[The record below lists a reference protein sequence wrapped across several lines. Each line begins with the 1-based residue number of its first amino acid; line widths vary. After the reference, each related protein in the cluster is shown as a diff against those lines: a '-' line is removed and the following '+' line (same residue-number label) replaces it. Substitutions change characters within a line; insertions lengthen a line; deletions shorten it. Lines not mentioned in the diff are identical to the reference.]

1 MRSIWITAFAAA
13 ALTFAW
19 AVYSPEGVQGGTK
32 RPGGTVEAGT
42 GKAGTGEVTID
53 ISGRQARQPPQGTE
67 KAPEDLPTPAQAVG
81 RGIDWLVAAQGQD
94 GGWGQDGGETSHVR
108 QGENLE
114 TSGND
119 AANTAVAALALLRAG
134 HTPTA
139 GKHKSAVR
147 RAADFV
153 LKHVEASLAN
163 GLAVTTITGTQI
175 QRKLDPYIDTFL
187 TSRLL
192 TELDGQMGDARA
204 NARVRRALEKC
215 VAKIEANQQKD
226 GSWNISGGWA
236 PILGTSLA
244 SRSLFEAKA
253 RGVRVDEAV
262 LARVDDYTKRS
273 ARPVELDGEAVAG
286 ALRGIAGGATLSG
299 RSLTRSAPAD
309 AASAGVPLYKA
320 AQALEQLSRTEEDRA
335 ANKHEI
341 AAMTGALSDERF
353 ARGFGSMGGEE
364 FFSYLNISD
373 SLRRAGGKEW
383 ESWNGKIKNQ
393 LAGLQNQDG
402 TWAGHHCITGRVA
415 VTSAALLT
423 LLADQEAAGSAA
435 ANPSEG

>member
-1 MRSIWITAFAAA
+1 MKSIWTTAFAAM
-13 ALTFAW
+13 ALIFAW
-19 AVYSPEGVQGGTK
+19 AVYSPEGVRGGTK

-42 GKAGTGEVTID
+42 GEVTID
-53 ISGRQARQPPQGTE
+53 ISGRHAEQPPQGSE
-67 KAPEDLPTPAQAVG
+67 KAPEDLPTPVQAVG
-81 RGIDWLVAAQGQD
+81 RGIDWLVSVQGQD
-94 GGWGQDGGETSHVR
+94 EGWGQDGGETSHVR

-119 AANTAVAALALLRAG
+119 VANTAVAALALLRAG

-139 GKHKSAVR
+139 GRHTSAVR

-153 LKHVEASLAN
+153 LQHVEASPAN
-163 GLAVTTITGTQI
+163 GLAVTNITGTQI
-175 QRKLDPYIDTFL
+175 QRKLGPYIDTFL

-192 TELDGQMGDARA
+192 TELDGEMGDAKA

-215 VAKIEANQQKD
+215 VAKIEAHQQKD
-226 GSWNISGGWA
+226 SSWNISGGWA

-244 SRSLFEAKA
+244 SRSLFEAKEK
-253 RGVRVDEAV
+253 GVRVSEMV
-262 LARVDDYTKRS
+262 LSRVDDYTKRS
-273 ARPVELDGEAVAG
+273 VRPVELDGEAVAG
-286 ALRGIAGGATLSG
+286 ALRGITGGATLSG
-299 RSLTRSAPAD
+299 RSLTPAAPAD

-320 AQALEQLSRTEEDRA
+320 AQVLEQLSRTEKDRA
-335 ANKHEI
+335 ANKREI

-373 SLRRAGGKEW
+373 SLQRTGGKEW
-383 ESWNGKIKNQ
+383 ERWNGKIKSQ
-393 LAGLQNQDG
+393 LVGLQNQDG

-423 LLADQEAAGSAA
+423 LLADQEVAGSAA